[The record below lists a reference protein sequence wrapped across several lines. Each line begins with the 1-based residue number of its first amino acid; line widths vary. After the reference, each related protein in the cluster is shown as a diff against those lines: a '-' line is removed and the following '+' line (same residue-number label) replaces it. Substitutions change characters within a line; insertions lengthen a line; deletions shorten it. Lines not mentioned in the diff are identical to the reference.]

1 MRGAVF
7 VNQPQTSPLACAAQ
21 QQQQQ
26 SSQTLSESSQQQ
38 QQQQQHAYLEF
49 PFGSPGAM
57 AQEENFLKPR
67 IVSSTY

>member
-26 SSQTLSESSQQQ
+26 SSQTLSESSQE
-38 QQQQQHAYLEF
+38 QQHAYLEF